1 MKRIDTRHFYLKEW
15 PQISPKSACATLCRE
30 CGETDGGVFEAPRS
44 KITKPSENY

>member
-1 MKRIDTRHFYLKEW
+1 MKRIDTRYFYPKEW

-30 CGETDGGVFEAPRS
+30 CGETDRGVFEVPQS